1 MSFNINLK
9 ITFTNVI
16 KKLARKFLTISQ
28 AVEGTDADFS
38 LCFLPLILPPL
49 RSSLHH
55 CLLGCLPWD
64 GDCWGKFEFGQEETY
79 QAIGGQG
86 EGNAG
91 CLSSTPVSFSTTFLA
106 LVEYLLTCISPKVA
120 CLLWLQL

>member
-1 MSFNINLK
+1 MPFSINLK

-28 AVEGTDADFS
+28 TVEGTDADFS

-49 RSSLHH
+49 RSSLHRY
-55 CLLGCLPWD
+55 LLGCLPWD
-64 GDCWGKFEFGQEETY
+64 GDSWGKFESGQEETH
-79 QAIGGQG
+79 QAIGGQE

-91 CLSSTPVSFSTTFLA
+91 CLSSTPLSFSTTFLA
-106 LVEYLLTCISPKVA
+106 LVEYLLTCISPKAA